1 MMICH
6 KRSQQ
11 GAEIGE
17 GGEGPPQA
25 GSHGSSG
32 VMSRAR
38 DSWGGKFWEEE
49 MVCAKAQGSKEA
61 VIFLEQKEDSRG
73 QGGRGR

>member
-17 GGEGPPQA
+17 GGEGPPLT
-25 GSHGSSG
+25 GSHGSSEA
-32 VMSRAR
+32 MSRAR
-38 DSWGGKFWEEE
+38 DNWGGKFWEDG

>member
-1 MMICH
+1 MICH
-6 KRSQQ
+6 ERSQQ

-17 GGEGPPQA
+17 DGEGPPQA
-25 GSHGSSG
+25 GSHGGSEM
-32 VMSRAR
+32 MSRAR
-38 DSWGGKFWEEE
+38 DSCGGKFWEEG
-49 MVCAKAQGSKEA
+49 MVCAKAQRSKEA